1 MQIHT
6 SGMYPCTHTSTHALA
21 REMGGG
27 RGEGRG
33 ERGGEGDQEG
43 ERETPQRHRKSK
55 GLPSVINIYVP

>member
-1 MQIHT
+1 MNE
-6 SGMYPCTHTSTHALA
+6 
-21 REMGGG
+21 RERKGVG

-33 ERGGEGDQEG
+33 EREGEGDQEG